1 MPAVRDNAEP
11 LAIVFEDDGLVPN
24 NILPF
29 LVYQGAVKLDSR
41 QPEETNRKYVR
52 SERLGRDVAQWGL
65 RLSALSRDGA

>member
-1 MPAVRDNAEP
+1 MSVVRDNAEP

-29 LVYQGAVKLDSR
+29 LVYQAAVKLDSR
-41 QPEETNRKYVR
+41 QPRRDDRTPVR
-52 SERLGRDVAQWGL
+52 SEQLGRHVAQWRL